1 MFELP
6 FLPLSSR
13 STTCSERPPVG
24 DPFDKPLLVGSS
36 DVSRFLSAVR
46 GLDTRWARSSPSAT
60 RPTPRAD
67 VFGSDANPP
76 HEISARRSF
85 LRHAELL
92 RRSATRDGASLAAAT
107 RSPRREPP
115 RHDPPRYS
123 LQQTTARPTQPHSGR
138 RVPRGGYTPPPRSS
152 SRPPAAVSRR
162 QPAVRNLDTRW
173 VPRRALLDQRLGGT
187 FSAPTPPAARNLIGK
202 CPSTVE

>member
-85 LRHAELL
+85 LLHAELL

-138 RVPRGGYTPPPRSS
+138 RVPRGGYTPPPPARRVGRL
-152 SRPPAAVSRR
+152 RPCRDANPPYEISTRAGFLAERYSTNASGGRFRLRR
-162 QPAVRNLDTRW
+162 H
-173 VPRRALLDQRLGGT
+173 
-187 FSAPTPPAARNLIGK
+187 PPHGI
-202 CPSTVE
+202 